1 MIGLGEGFFLYIMF
15 GLTILIVYP
24 IVLLFNI
31 RGSNL
36 YVNSQNTLKTFYLV
50 LIYIVNL
57 IIALLII
64 RTFRTDGMIFLSILS
79 TISLIFILNRSR
91 KKCL

>member
-15 GLTILIVYP
+15 ALTILIVYP
-24 IVLLFNI
+24 IVILSNI

-36 YVNSQNTLKTFYLV
+36 YRSSQNTLKTFYLA
-50 LIYIVNL
+50 LTYIVNL

-64 RTFRTDGMIFLSILS
+64 RIFRFDGMLFLSILS
-79 TISLIFILNRSR
+79 AISLIFILNRKRR
-91 KKCL
+91 KC

>member
-24 IVLLFNI
+24 IIILFII

-36 YVNSQNTLKTFYLV
+36 YLNSQNNLKTFYLG